1 MAQYTP
7 YLKLV
12 FVGVLLA
19 SVLTGGF
26 GLTVVALTALI
37 AALLIATRPDVI
49 PALIA
54 IAIGAVIVILFP
66 QFSLQ
71 AVDPVTALACCVAV
85 MML

>member
-19 SVLTGGF
+19 SVLIGGF

-37 AALLIATRPDVI
+37 AALLIVTRPDRL
-49 PALIA
+49 PAILS
-54 IAIGAVIVILFP
+54 IAIGAIIVFLFP
-66 QFSLQ
+66 EFSLQ